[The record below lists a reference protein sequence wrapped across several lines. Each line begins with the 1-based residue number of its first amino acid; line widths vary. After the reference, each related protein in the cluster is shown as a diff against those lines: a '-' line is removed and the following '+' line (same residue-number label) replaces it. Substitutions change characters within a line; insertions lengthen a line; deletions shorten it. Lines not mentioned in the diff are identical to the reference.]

1 MASCQRRTYFN
12 QQTWSMIARIF
23 TFLLFV
29 TASLGAVAQK
39 TDTAFQKEWLAIDT
53 LIIQNDLTK
62 TALAKVDQVYR
73 KAKQKEL
80 PDQVIKSLVYRF
92 SLEKR
97 VTDNNP
103 DRSINQ
109 LRAEIAVS
117 ADPVQKSI
125 LYSLLATEYL
135 QYFNG
140 RRWQLYNRTKTTEE
154 KQDSIATWSS
164 EDFIKAIAKNFR
176 LSIAARSLL
185 QQKKIESY
193 EAIIIAGNARRLRP
207 TLYDLLAHEALTYFK
222 SGDAYSNQPVDAFV
236 ITNPAS
242 LGYIK
247 EFIAADF
254 SAKDS
259 TQKWYALQ
267 LFRDLLRFHENDA
280 DKNALIDLNIE
291 RIEWVYNMVN
301 LSNKD
306 ALYTRALEEITLKYR
321 DVQAGSQAWYL
332 LAAQQSNKAAA
343 YTPFGDTLNRY
354 GYVKAKQLIDH
365 ALPQFTEK
373 NAGTA
378 NLERLL
384 ADINRKELTTQ
395 TERVNL
401 PGKPFRALV
410 SYRNISKIYGR
421 IIRVNNNNN
430 FFENRWIKEFWQSV
444 VAWPS
449 YKTFTQNLPDT
460 KDYQLHSVEIK
471 IDELPLGQYILL
483 TSDKETFTDSTDK
496 LSAQQFFVS
505 NLSFVQSKN
514 DFFVV
519 SRDNGKPIQGANV
532 LITYQTDK
540 ILKKTTDKNGFFSST
555 ILGSYYS
562 VVISKDQDTL
572 DLKQNGRTFYFDYN
586 NDGDNAVSEKE
597 YEKKNQRMFFFTD
610 RSIYRPGQ
618 AVFFKGIGVTKDYK
632 TKLSKTVDTKKT
644 DWLYLLDVNHKK
656 IDSASFALNEY
667 GSFNGKFQLPQN
679 VLTGSFSFSVGYGYQ
694 LINNYFRV
702 EEYKRPTFTISFD
715 KKKGAYRLNDSITIT
730 GSVAAYSGNMVTDAK
745 MMYTVKRN
753 GRFLDPWYRS
763 RLSYPSREIKHGE
776 IKTDEQG
783 KFSIRFKASADD
795 IIDKSGKPVFDFVIA
810 ADVTDLSGET
820 RSGSTSLSIAF
831 SAIQLQV
838 NVPMVNE
845 ADSLKKIGVVS
856 TNMDN
861 QAEPALVNVKIFS
874 LQVPENTIRERYWQ
888 RPDQFVMDKKEFAS
902 YFPADEYDAES
913 NFRNWATKALV
924 KEGTVNTK
932 NENNFSL
939 GGNTLNPGFYRI
951 EATTTDQ
958 YGEEIK
964 TLQYAQV
971 FSLNTN
977 AGIPPSPFTYAAQN
991 ITEPGQTA
999 RFINNVFA
1007 DKIFFIRRTD
1017 REKNKPGKYEVIEKN
1032 KGLETITYTAEEKD
1046 RGGVT
1051 ISEVFVYNNRAYTKQ
1066 YYVTVPWTNKTLKVQ
1081 YETYRDKTEPGSKEK
1096 WTVSIQDDKNG
1107 KVSAELLTS
1116 MYDASLDQ
1124 FATHDWNTPSIWET
1138 RTVSG
1143 GFSGSTNFAA
1153 ERSSN
1158 NFINEKYVRDRMVV
1172 YDRLATDAYELA
1184 RVRLMQR
1191 LDSLSGNLSKEDRQR
1206 IKLILASPMRYAK
1219 SLAGSIGG
1227 LETSPRLAPLNEVVV
1242 VGYGAQTSSA
1252 RIQIR
1257 GMGSMDAT
1265 TAPLYVVDGILMEAG
1280 YVPDGE
1286 PTSLKIM
1293 KGEEA
1298 VALYGGAAAAGVIVI
1313 TTKNGPQPK
1322 MPLVVRKNFNETA
1335 FFFPQLYA
1343 DSTGKYSF
1351 TFTMPESLTKWKWM
1365 SLAHTK
1371 DLAFGINTATIV
1383 TQKKLMVQ
1391 ANAPRFMREGDNMEF
1406 SGKIINMTDKEITG
1420 QVSLELVDP
1429 ITNTAIDGWFQN
1441 VFPVQYFTVEAGQ
1454 SFGVK
1459 FPILIPFSY
1468 NRPLTWRIKAVS
1480 GDMSDGEENTLPV
1493 LTNRMLVTETLPLFL
1508 PNDTTQHFV
1517 FDKLLN
1523 NKSESLTHEAIT
1535 VEYSSNPIWYAVQA
1549 LPYLMEYPYE
1559 CAEQTFNRFYAN
1571 ALASYIVNKHPK
1583 LKQVFE
1589 QWKADSSSLKSNL
1602 QKNEELKQILLQ
1614 ETPWVMQAESEAQQR
1629 KNISL
1634 LFDLVQL
1641 STQTDALIEKLKQA
1655 QSANGG
1661 FAWFKGGNEDRYIT
1675 NYILTG
1681 IGKLKRLGAL
1691 SSDADLR
1698 IRSLLLNALK
1708 FADSKITEDYNW
1720 LVKNKAD
1727 LTKQQINA
1735 TQIDYLFMRSF
1746 FRDLAVQSPK
1756 EYDYYFKQGK
1766 QFWIK
1771 QNSYYRAELGLIY
1784 LRNNEDNFAS
1794 ETILP
1799 ALLENTVMDSKQ
1811 GMYWKSAY
1819 TGFWYQ
1825 SPVEHQ
1831 SMMIAF
1837 MSELNLNKPDASLVK
1852 NINSMKT
1859 WLLLNK
1865 QTNNWRTTVATADAC
1880 YALLL
1885 NGSDWIDAAKKVT
1898 IQLGKTTVTGS
1909 NEKTEAGTGYFK
1921 KRIEGE
1927 KVSPDMGNITV
1938 SVNTANKQTQNT
1950 NTSPSWGNVYWQY
1963 FEDLDKITPS
1973 ASPLSLTKKLFI
1985 QRNTDKG
1992 VVLDAV
1998 KDNQELKTGDKI
2010 IVRLELRSD
2019 RDMDYLHLKDMRA
2032 ASMEPINVLSG
2043 YKWQEGLGYYESTK
2057 DASTNFFIDHLRK
2070 GTYVFDYP
2078 LFVTHIG
2085 IFSVGIASIQCMYA
2099 PEFTSHSEG
2108 MKIRVGK

>member
-1 MASCQRRTYFN
+1 MT
-12 QQTWSMIARIF
+12 ARVF
-23 TFLLFV
+23 TFLLSV
-29 TASLGAVAQK
+29 TFSLGAVAQK

-73 KAKQKEL
+73 KAKQKQL
-80 PDQVIKSLVYRF
+80 PDQVVKSLVYRF

-109 LRAEIAVS
+109 LRAEIAAS
-117 ADPVQKSI
+117 ADPVQKSV
-125 LYSLLATEYL
+125 LYSLLATQYL
-135 QYFNG
+135 QYFSG
-140 RRWQLYNRTKTTEE
+140 RRWQLYNRTTTMEE
-154 KQDSIATWSS
+154 KQESIATWST
-164 EDFIKAIAKNFR
+164 EDFRAAIVKYFN
-176 LSIAARSLL
+176 LSIASKSLL

-193 EAIIIAGNARRLRP
+193 EAVIIPGNSRRLRP
-207 TLYDLLAHEALTYFK
+207 TLYDLLAHEAIGYFK
-222 SGDAYSNQPVDAFV
+222 TADVYSNKPVDAFV

-254 SAKDS
+254 PSNDS
-259 TQKWYALQ
+259 TEKWYTLQ
-267 LFRDLLRFHENDA
+267 LFKELLRFHENDT
-280 DKNALIDLNIE
+280 DKNALINVNIE
-291 RIEWVYNMVN
+291 RIEWVYNLVN
-301 LSNKD
+301 PGNRD
-306 ALYTRALEEITLKYR
+306 ALYTRALEEMTLKYR
-321 DVQAGSQAWYL
+321 DIQGTSQAWYL

-343 YTPFGDTLNRY
+343 YTPFGDTTDRY
-354 GYVKAKQLIDH
+354 GYVKAKQIIEH
-365 ALPQFTEK
+365 ALPLFTEK

-378 NLERLL
+378 NLKRLL
-384 ADINRKELTTQ
+384 ADIGRKELTTQ

-410 SYRNISKIYGR
+410 SYRNINKIYGR
-421 IIRVNNNNN
+421 VIRAYGNGSLLA
-430 FFENRWIKEFWQSV
+430 NRWSTQFWQYA
-444 VAWPS
+444 VALPP
-449 YKTFTQNLPDT
+449 YKTFTQDLPDT
-460 KDYQLHSVEIK
+460 KDHQVHSTEIR
-471 IDELPLGQYILL
+471 INELPLGEYILL
-483 TSDKETFTDSTDK
+483 VSEKETFTDSTDK

-505 NLSFVQSKN
+505 NLSFVQSGN

-519 SRDNGKPIQGANV
+519 NRDNGRPVSGAKI
-532 LITYQTDK
+532 LITYDNEKT
-540 ILKKTTDKNGFFSST
+540 LKKTTDKNGFFSHPVAR
-555 ILGSYYS
+555 SYFS
-562 VVISKDQDTL
+562 VIISKDNDTL
-572 DLKQNGRTFYFDYN
+572 DLKQNSRLYYN
-586 NDGDNAVSEKE
+586 NFSNDQDDKPGNEKE
-597 YEKKNQRMFFFTD
+597 FEEKNQKMFFFTD

-618 AVFFKGIGVTKDYK
+618 TVFFKGIGVTRDFK
-632 TKLSKTVDTKKT
+632 TKLSKIVSGKKNE
-644 DWLYLLDVNHKK
+644 WLYLLDVNGKK
-656 IDSASFALNEY
+656 VDSTSFTLNEY
-667 GSFNGKFQLPQN
+667 GSFNGKFLLPQN
-679 VLTGSFSFSVGYGYQ
+679 VLTGGFSFSVGPGYEEMNQ
-694 LINNYFRV
+694 TFRV
-702 EEYKRPTFTISFD
+702 EEYKRPTFSVSFD
-715 KKKGAYRLNDSITIT
+715 RKKGAYRLNDSITIT
-730 GSVAAYSGNMVTDAK
+730 GSVAAYSGNMITDAK
-745 MMYTVKRN
+745 VAYTVRRN
-753 GRFLDPWYRS
+753 GRYLDPWYRPRS
-763 RLSYPSREIKHGE
+763 SYPSREIKHGE

-783 KFSIRFKASADD
+783 KFSISFKASADD
-795 IIDKSGKPVFDFVIA
+795 IIDKSGKPVFDFVVS
-810 ADVTDLSGET
+810 ADVTDINGET
-820 RSGSTSLSIAF
+820 RSESTSLSIGF
-831 SAIQLQV
+831 SAIQLKI
-838 NVPMVNE
+838 NAPMVNE
-845 ADSLKKIGVVS
+845 ADSLKKIGIVS

-861 QAEPALVNVKIFS
+861 QPEPALVNVKIFS
-874 LQVPENTIRERYWQ
+874 LQVPDNTIRERYWE
-888 RPDQFVMDKKEFAS
+888 RPDQFVMDKKEFTS
-902 YFPADEYDAES
+902 YFPSDEYDAES
-913 NFRNWATKALV
+913 NFRNWATKELV
-924 KEGTVNTK
+924 KEAMVNTK
-932 NENNFSL
+932 DKNSL
-939 GGNTLNPGFYRI
+939 SLEGNALKPGFYRI
-951 EATTTDQ
+951 EATTTDK
-958 YGEEIK
+958 YGEQVK

-977 AGIPPSPFTYAAQN
+977 AGIPPTPFMYAESN
-991 ITEPGQTA
+991 ETEPGQTA

-1007 DKIFFIRRTD
+1007 DKLFFIRRTD
-1017 REKNKPGKYEVIEKN
+1017 REKNKPGKYEIVEKN
-1032 KGLETITYTAEEKD
+1032 RGLETINYTVDEKD

-1051 ISEVFVYNNRAYTKQ
+1051 ISEAFVYNNRVYTKQ
-1066 YYVTVPWTNKTLKVQ
+1066 YSITVPWTNKILKVQ
-1081 YETYRDKTEPGSKEK
+1081 YETYRDKTEPGSKET
-1096 WTVSIQDDKNG
+1096 WTVSVQDDKNG
-1107 KVSAELLTS
+1107 KAPAELLTA

-1124 FATHDWNTPSIWET
+1124 FAQHGWSAPPIWET
-1138 RTVSG
+1138 RIGSG
-1143 GFSGSTNFAA
+1143 GFSGLTNFTT

-1158 NFINEKYVRDRMVV
+1158 NFIREKYVQNVMAI
-1172 YDRLATDAYELA
+1172 YDRLAINAYELA
-1184 RVRLMQR
+1184 RVKLMQR
-1191 LDSLSGNLSKEDRQR
+1191 LDSLSGNLSGAERQR
-1206 IKLILASPMRYAK
+1206 LGMILWPGNK
-1219 SLAGSIGG
+1219 DGKITAGSLGAVN
-1227 LETSPRLAPLNEVVV
+1227 TFSQDAALNEVSVAN
-1242 VGYGAQTSSA
+1242 YPPATASA
-1252 RIQIR
+1252 KMLIR
-1257 GMGSMDAT
+1257 GMGSLDAAV
-1265 TAPLYVVDGILMEAG
+1265 APLYVVDGILMEAG
-1280 YVPDGE
+1280 YVPDGQ
-1286 PTSLKIM
+1286 PSSLIIM

-1298 VALYGGAAAAGVIVI
+1298 VALYGAAAAAGVIVI
-1313 TTKNGPQPK
+1313 TTKNGPQEKTPV
-1322 MPLVVRKNFNETA
+1322 VVRKNFNETA

-1343 DSTGKYSF
+1343 DSAGKYSF
-1351 TFTMPESLTKWKWM
+1351 TFTMPESLTKWTWM

-1371 DLAFGINTATIV
+1371 DLAFGTNTATII

-1406 SGKIINMTDKEITG
+1406 SGKIVNMTDKEITG

-1441 VFPVQYFTVEAGQ
+1441 VFPMQYFTVEAGQ

-1459 FPILIPFSY
+1459 FPILVPFSY

-1508 PNDTTQHFV
+1508 PNDTTQHV
-1517 FDKLLN
+1517 IFDKLLN
-1523 NKSESLTHEAIT
+1523 NKSESLSHESIT
-1535 VEYSSNPIWYAVQA
+1535 VEYSSNPVWYAVQA

-1634 LFDLVQL
+1634 LFDLVKL
-1641 STQTDALIEKLKQA
+1641 STQTDVLIEKLRQA
-1655 QSANGG
+1655 QSASGG
-1661 FAWFKGGNEDRYIT
+1661 FAWFKGGNDDRYIT

-1691 SSDADLR
+1691 SPDAAMR
-1698 IRSLLLNALK
+1698 IRTVLVNALK
-1708 FADSKITEDYNW
+1708 FADSKIAEDYNW

-1727 LTKQQINA
+1727 LTKQQIYT

-1746 FRDLAVQSPK
+1746 FRDIAVQSPK

-1784 LRNNEDNFAS
+1784 LRNNEENFAS

-1819 TGFWYQ
+1819 AGFWYQ
-1825 SPVEHQ
+1825 SPIEHQ
-1831 SMMIAF
+1831 SQMIAF
-1837 MSELNLNKPDASLVK
+1837 MSELNLNKPEASLVR

-1885 NGSDWIDAAKKVT
+1885 NGSDWLDAEKKVT
-1898 IQLGKTTVTGS
+1898 IQLGKTIINS
-1909 NEKTEAGTGYFK
+1909 NNEKTEAGTGYFK
-1921 KRIEGE
+1921 KRIEGGN
-1927 KVSPDMGNITV
+1927 VSPEMGNITV
-1938 SVNTANKQTQNT
+1938 SVNTTNKPTQNAQ
-1950 NTSPSWGNVYWQY
+1950 NTSPSWGNIYWQY

-1973 ASPLSLTKKLFI
+1973 ASPLSLIKKLFI

-1992 VVLDAV
+1992 IVLDAV
-1998 KDNQELKTGDKI
+1998 KENQELKTGDKI
-2010 IVRLELRSD
+2010 IVRIELRSD

-2032 ASMEPINVLSG
+2032 ASMEPLNVLSG

-2078 LFVTHIG
+2078 LFITHTG

-2108 MKIRVGK
+2108 MRIRVGK